1 MRLVACELLYINA
14 IVLEMTGFYHY
25 CVFSELREES
35 SEQMGANRGNV
46 TGSYKK
52 LSGVAGEQSKVSL
65 RRGRVV
71 QFLQKTLFFTM
82 ILFILIYASHFYTS

>member
-1 MRLVACELLYINA
+1 MHLVACELLCINV

-46 TGSYKK
+46 TGSYRK
-52 LSGVAGEQSKVSL
+52 LSGVAGE
-65 RRGRVV
+65 
-71 QFLQKTLFFTM
+71 
-82 ILFILIYASHFYTS
+82 

>member
-1 MRLVACELLYINA
+1 MLCVLL
-14 IVLEMTGFYHY
+14 VLEMTGFYHY

-52 LSGVAGEQSKVSL
+52 LSGVTGE
-65 RRGRVV
+65 
-71 QFLQKTLFFTM
+71 
-82 ILFILIYASHFYTS
+82 

>member
-1 MRLVACELLYINA
+1 MRLVACELLCINA

-35 SEQMGANRGNV
+35 SEQMGANRGNL

-52 LSGVAGEQSKVSL
+52 LSGVAGE
-65 RRGRVV
+65 
-71 QFLQKTLFFTM
+71 
-82 ILFILIYASHFYTS
+82 

>member
-1 MRLVACELLYINA
+1 MCLVACELLWINV

-52 LSGVAGEQSKVSL
+52 LSGVAGE
-65 RRGRVV
+65 
-71 QFLQKTLFFTM
+71 
-82 ILFILIYASHFYTS
+82 

>member
-1 MRLVACELLYINA
+1 MRLVACELLCINA

-25 CVFSELREES
+25 CVSSELREES

-52 LSGVAGEQSKVSL
+52 LSGVAGE
-65 RRGRVV
+65 
-71 QFLQKTLFFTM
+71 
-82 ILFILIYASHFYTS
+82 

>member
-1 MRLVACELLYINA
+1 MRLVACELLCINA

-35 SEQMGANRGNV
+35 SKQMGANRGNV

-52 LSGVAGEQSKVSL
+52 LSGVAGE
-65 RRGRVV
+65 
-71 QFLQKTLFFTM
+71 
-82 ILFILIYASHFYTS
+82 

>member
-1 MRLVACELLYINA
+1 MCINV

-52 LSGVAGEQSKVSL
+52 LSGVAGE
-65 RRGRVV
+65 
-71 QFLQKTLFFTM
+71 
-82 ILFILIYASHFYTS
+82 

>member
-52 LSGVAGEQSKVSL
+52 LSGVAGE
-65 RRGRVV
+65 
-71 QFLQKTLFFTM
+71 
-82 ILFILIYASHFYTS
+82 

>member
-1 MRLVACELLYINA
+1 MRLLACELLCINA

-52 LSGVAGEQSKVSL
+52 LSGVAGE
-65 RRGRVV
+65 
-71 QFLQKTLFFTM
+71 
-82 ILFILIYASHFYTS
+82 

>member
-1 MRLVACELLYINA
+1 MRLVACELLCINA
-14 IVLEMTGFYHY
+14 IVLEVTGFYHY

-52 LSGVAGEQSKVSL
+52 LSGVAGE
-65 RRGRVV
+65 
-71 QFLQKTLFFTM
+71 
-82 ILFILIYASHFYTS
+82 

>member
-1 MRLVACELLYINA
+1 MRLVACELLCINA

-25 CVFSELREES
+25 YVFSELREES

-52 LSGVAGEQSKVSL
+52 LSGVAGE
-65 RRGRVV
+65 
-71 QFLQKTLFFTM
+71 
-82 ILFILIYASHFYTS
+82 

>member
-1 MRLVACELLYINA
+1 MRLVACELLCINA

-35 SEQMGANRGNV
+35 SEQMGANRGNI

-52 LSGVAGEQSKVSL
+52 LSGVAGE
-65 RRGRVV
+65 
-71 QFLQKTLFFTM
+71 
-82 ILFILIYASHFYTS
+82 

>member
-1 MRLVACELLYINA
+1 MRLVACELFCINA

-52 LSGVAGEQSKVSL
+52 LSGVAGE
-65 RRGRVV
+65 
-71 QFLQKTLFFTM
+71 
-82 ILFILIYASHFYTS
+82 